1 MLLVLVVV
9 VVLPRIL
16 VGKLDSNIFC
26 GLASFPGY
34 LYTQTYTKYKHPS
47 KLWANLLKAAIVSES
62 LKKDRAVLLIFG
74 TLIMSKFYRFICWQR

>member
-1 MLLVLVVV
+1 MLLVLVVVV

-34 LYTQTYTKYKHPS
+34 LYTQTYTKYS